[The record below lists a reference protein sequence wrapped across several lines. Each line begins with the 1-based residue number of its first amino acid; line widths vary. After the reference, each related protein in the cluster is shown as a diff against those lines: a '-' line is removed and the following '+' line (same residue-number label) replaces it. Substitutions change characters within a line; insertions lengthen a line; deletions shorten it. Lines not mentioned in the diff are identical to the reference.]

1 MTVWRSSQSSDRVVD
16 VKRFT
21 KWDRVAWGRA
31 KWSLPPA
38 LLLLLAGCAKNA
50 PQTALESKG
59 PVAESIYNLSAPVF
73 IIAGIVF
80 LLVEGLVLVA
90 AIKFRDRGGDREP
103 KQVHGNTRLEVG
115 WTLIPALILFAVAI
129 PTIKTIFD
137 LSRTPAN
144 AMKVTVTGHQ
154 FWWEYRYDD
163 LGIVTANELHLPVGR
178 PVELHLESNDVIHS
192 FWVPAFAGK
201 TDVIPGRH
209 NRMTFTAGEEGR
221 YPGQCT
227 EYCGLSHANMRNWA
241 VAQTPADFDA
251 WVVSQRAPAGAEPPA
266 GTEAAEGF
274 TLFSAKGCSG
284 CHTVEGVSRGK
295 TGPNLTHLFSR
306 ETFAGS
312 MFTLNAENLRP
323 WLANPPG
330 VKPGSRMPNLKLS
343 SNEITKL
350 IAYLET
356 LR

>member
-1 MTVWRSSQSSDRVVD
+1 MGP
-16 VKRFT
+16 
-21 KWDRVAWGRA
+21 AWGRA

-80 LLVEGLVLVA
+80 VLVQGLVLIA

-163 LGIVTANELHLPVGR
+163 LGIVTANELHLPVGG
-178 PVELHLESNDVIHS
+178 PSS
-192 FWVPAFAGK
+192 
-201 TDVIPGRH
+201 
-209 NRMTFTAGEEGR
+209 
-221 YPGQCT
+221 CT
-227 EYCGLSHANMRNWA
+227 S
-241 VAQTPADFDA
+241 
-251 WVVSQRAPAGAEPPA
+251 RA
-266 GTEAAEGF
+266 T
-274 TLFSAKGCSG
+274 T
-284 CHTVEGVSRGK
+284 
-295 TGPNLTHLFSR
+295 
-306 ETFAGS
+306 
-312 MFTLNAENLRP
+312 
-323 WLANPPG
+323 
-330 VKPGSRMPNLKLS
+330 
-343 SNEITKL
+343 
-350 IAYLET
+350 
-356 LR
+356 

>member
-1 MTVWRSSQSSDRVVD
+1 M
-16 VKRFT
+16 KRFT
-21 KWDRVAWGRA
+21 KWSRA
-31 KWSLPPA
+31 NWILPPA

-50 PQTALESKG
+50 PQTTLEAKG

-80 LLVEGLVLVA
+80 VLVQGLVAHRRHQVPRPA
-90 AIKFRDRGGDREP
+90 AAHQEP

-178 PVELHLESNDVIHS
+178 PVEMHLESNDVIHS

-209 NRMTFTAGEEGR
+209 NRMTFTAGEAGR
-221 YPGQCT
+221 FPGQCT

-241 VAQTPADFDA
+241 VAQTPGRLRRLGG
-251 WVVSQRAPAGAEPPA
+251 VSQRAAAGADRPPA
-266 GTEAAEGF
+266 PRRPRGSPCSRPRGAAAA
-274 TLFSAKGCSG
+274 TP
-284 CHTVEGVSRGK
+284 SRASPGARP
-295 TGPNLTHLFSR
+295 GPT
-306 ETFAGS
+306 
-312 MFTLNAENLRP
+312 
-323 WLANPPG
+323 
-330 VKPGSRMPNLKLS
+330 
-343 SNEITKL
+343 
-350 IAYLET
+350 
-356 LR
+356 